1 MLAAL
6 WDVQE
11 FTQAYLAQA
20 AAAAPA
26 ERWPRGEVSVCAQG
40 VRCEKASCGG
50 VLLAPQRPAADAGGG
65 AESSNGAA
73 PAPEE
78 WACCECG
85 RTKPGRTPQGGG
97 CQDAVYAAQH
107 AWQLSM
113 ALMQAGVRASRIVC
127 SLSLS
132 CWRAVVRIS
141 RALLLGSVVN
151 GGQQQRQPDYMH
163 LASSPVHRVLLPV
176 QGMLRLNLVSPEQ

>member
-1 MLAAL
+1 M
-6 WDVQE
+6 
-11 FTQAYLAQA
+11 
-20 AAAAPA
+20 
-26 ERWPRGEVSVCAQG
+26 SVCAQG
-40 VRCEKASCGG
+40 VRCAKASCSG
-50 VLLAPQRPAADAGGG
+50 VLLAPQRPAADAAGG
-65 AESSNGAA
+65 AKSSNGAA

-97 CQDAVYAAQH
+97 CQDAVHAAQQ

-132 CWRAVVRIS
+132 CWRAVVRVS
-141 RALLLGSVVN
+141 RALLLGF
-151 GGQQQRQPDYMH
+151 GGTRRAAAAATKLQWIWRAAPCI
-163 LASSPVHRVLLPV
+163 ASCCQCR
-176 QGMLRLNLVSPEQ
+176 GCCVST